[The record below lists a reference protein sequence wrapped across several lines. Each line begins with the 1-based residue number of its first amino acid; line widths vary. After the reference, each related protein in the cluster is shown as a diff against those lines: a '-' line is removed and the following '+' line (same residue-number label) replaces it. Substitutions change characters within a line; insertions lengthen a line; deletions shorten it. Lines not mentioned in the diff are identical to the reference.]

1 MPRHADPAPQAASE
15 GRQTEPCTFVIFGVT
30 GDLAA
35 RKLVPALWALHREGR
50 LHEDTQIVGYARSE
64 RSDTQLR
71 DDLHGAL
78 ETYVGQVDASEWSSF
93 APRIRYVRGGY
104 GDKDGHTQLLDTLDS
119 LGHPRRLFYT
129 ATPPETYEGI
139 VSAMVSSGLAAA
151 PTGGWTRLVIEKPFG
166 HDTDSARRLNDV
178 ISEAFNEDQI
188 YRIDH
193 YLAKETAQNIA
204 VLRFANALFEPIWS
218 NKYVD
223 HVQISM
229 MEPMGVEGRGAFY
242 EAAGVVRD
250 VFQNHLLQLIA
261 LVAMEPPSRWHAN
274 AVRDEKVKVFDAF
287 EAPTRDDVVFGQYDR
302 HGDASG
308 YRDEDGVDPQSN
320 QATYAA
326 VRFNVN
332 NWRWSG
338 VPFYVRSGKRMGAK
352 TTEIVL
358 NFKKPP
364 HVPFPLKD
372 PLKADRLVLRVNPNE
387 GIQFVFNAKQ
397 PGQGTKLGRVS
408 LDFAYE
414 GRFDRSP
421 PDAYETLLLDAMLGD
436 ATLFMRADEI
446 EAQWRIVEPLLNGP
460 GPMADPHFYP
470 AGTSGP
476 AAAER
481 LLEADGHAWHDPT
494 TGT

>member
-1 MPRHADPAPQAASE
+1 MPNDAETVSLAASN
-15 GRQTEPCTFVIFGVT
+15 GRQSEPCTFVIFGIT

-35 RKLVPALWALHREGR
+35 RKLVPALWALHLEGR
-50 LHEDTQIVGYARSE
+50 LHENTQIVGYARSE
-64 RSDTQLR
+64 RSNTELR
-71 DDLHGAL
+71 DSLHGAL
-78 ETYVGQVDASEWSSF
+78 QTYVGTVDQAAWDSF
-93 APRIRYVRGGY
+93 APRLHYVRGGY
-104 GDKDGHTQLLDTLDS
+104 GDTAGHTELLAALDG

-129 ATPPETYEGI
+129 ATPPETYEDI
-139 VSAMVSSGLAAA
+139 VNAMVASGLAAS
-151 PTGGWTRLVIEKPFG
+151 PEGGWTRLVIEKPFG
-166 HDTDSARRLNDV
+166 HDTKSAQQLNNV
-178 ISEAFNEDQI
+178 ISEAFAEDQI

-223 HVQISM
+223 YVEISM

-261 LVAMEPPSRWHAN
+261 LVAMEPPSRWQAN
-274 AVRDEKVKVFDAF
+274 AVRDEKVKVFDAL
-287 EAPTRDDVVFGQYDR
+287 EAPSRDDVVFGQYDR
-302 HGDASG
+302 HGDTPG
-308 YRDEDGVDPQSN
+308 YRDEDGVADQSN

-326 VRFNVN
+326 VRFKIN

-364 HVPFPLKD
+364 HVPFALKD
-372 PLKADRLVLRVNPNE
+372 PLKADRLVLRVNPDE

-397 PGQGTKLGRVS
+397 PGQGTNLGRVS

-446 EAQWRIVEPLLNGP
+446 EAQWRIVEPLLNGS

-476 AAAER
+476 DAAER
-481 LLEADGHAWHDPT
+481 LLQAAGHAWHDPT
-494 TGT
+494 STS